1 MNTLNVTY
9 KNNQKHPFHL
19 VDPSPWPFVC
29 ALGAL
34 AMTFGFAMYAH
45 SYSGGLTCFFT
56 GFTTILYVMF
66 VWWRDIVREATFEG
80 QHTADVQ
87 IGMRWGMLL
96 FIVSEIMFFFAFFWA
111 FFSYKLITSP

>member
-1 MNTLNVTY
+1 MNTLNVTF

-29 ALGAL
+29 AIGAL
-34 AMTFGFAMYAH
+34 SMAIGFAMYAH
-45 SYSGGLTCFFT
+45 CYSGGLTCFFT
-56 GFTTILYVMF
+56 GFATILFVMF

-80 QHTADVQ
+80 QHTAEVQ

-96 FIVSEIMFFFAFFWA
+96 FIVSEIMFFFCFFLGIL
-111 FFSYKLITSP
+111 SYKFVTCS